1 MAFEDK
7 YGIPLY
13 DAEAERQKDA
23 YNYHVETGQPAFEII
38 QEIKPDKS
46 PFKNPD
52 ELTER
57 IFNSKNAYE
66 IEPLDFT
73 SDRLHLH
80 GDHIDVLVKQLR
92 ARHAI
97 SYGILKNVEYEQL
110 RVHGIL
116 SELRNW
122 PNYNGIHS
130 RFESELEKQVHSLAK
145 EKHAEEVACWR
156 DTNRLLGDIF
166 DSWSGYADERRKK
179 RVLNDDL

>member
-1 MAFEDK
+1 MVFEDK
-7 YGIPLY
+7 YNLPLY

-38 QEIKPDKS
+38 REIKPDKS
-46 PFKNPD
+46 PFKNTE

-57 IFNSKNAYE
+57 IFNSRNAYE
-66 IEPLDFT
+66 IDPLDFT
-73 SDRLHLH
+73 TDRLNLH
-80 GDHIDVLVKQLR
+80 GDHINILVKQLH

-156 DTNRLLGDIF
+156 DTNRLMGDIF

>member
-7 YGIPLY
+7 YNLPLY

-23 YNYHVETGQPAFEII
+23 YNYHVETGQPAFEIVREPI
-38 QEIKPDKS
+38 VDKS
-46 PFKNPD
+46 PFKNTE

-57 IFNSKNAYE
+57 IFNSKNAYQ

-73 SDRLHLH
+73 ADRMHLH
-80 GDHIDVLVKQLR
+80 GDHIDVLVKQLQ

-97 SYGILKNVEYEQL
+97 SYGIIKNSEYEQL
-110 RVHGIL
+110 RVYGIL

-145 EKHAEEVACWR
+145 ERHAEEVACWR
-156 DTNRLLGDIF
+156 DTNRLLGEIF

-179 RVLNDDL
+179 RLLDDGL